1 MHQIIKILTGEF
13 AGKEADL
20 KTWEFSSSEGE
31 RFSILSR
38 EGESA
43 GDDFEMELI
52 LDGYTEFIEKKGR
65 KIMEA
70 WGVNGNDER
79 VSLEYKVI
87 CEVD

>member
-38 EGESA
+38 EEESA
-43 GDDFEMELI
+43 GDDHEMELI
-52 LDGYTEFIEKKGR
+52 LDGHTEFIQKKGR
-65 KIMEA
+65 KIMEV

-87 CEVD
+87 